1 MEIKYHHKSRHDSP
15 SHIAL
20 PKYPTCSPHGLSS
33 PFSPH
38 KPIASTDEF
47 VVWDT
52 EHYELRYRKCKQLN
66 IGAKGGVF
74 SVTRGGGEC
83 VAFVWLGYEV
93 WRYIDGGGGMDKWG
107 KGMGV
112 CWDWGESGGGR
123 VGVKLVSLGT
133 SLLISII
140 IFLSEH
146 GRFFCY
152 STTPILSA

>member
-66 IGAKGGVF
+66 IGAKGGGF

-83 VAFVWLGYEV
+83 VAFVWLGMKFGDISMGEEAWINVERV
-93 WRYIDGGGGMDKWG
+93 WVCAGIGGKAGGGGW
-107 KGMGV
+107 
-112 CWDWGESGGGR
+112 
-123 VGVKLVSLGT
+123 
-133 SLLISII
+133 
-140 IFLSEH
+140 
-146 GRFFCY
+146 
-152 STTPILSA
+152 A